1 MDTLFIFWALIIFA
15 ICISKG
21 FGTLAKSKRKTLGS
35 FKVNDSDKPTSMI
48 RLYKFDKT
56 YDPQSFFYRKE
67 REIMVSSL
75 PDNLIRN
82 ELKNLREQ
90 YKAFLDSKK
99 K

>member
-15 ICISKG
+15 ICI
-21 FGTLAKSKRKTLGS
+21 
-35 FKVNDSDKPTSMI
+35 DKPTSMI

-75 PDNLIRN
+75 PDNLIKN

-90 YKAFLDSKK
+90 YKAFLDSTKK
-99 K
+99 